1 MFTTR
6 VSLRHTT
13 MFTYSHPTMPL
24 GQSERAH
31 YLSYFIRLN
40 TGGKVFQTECTD
52 KNTKRTLQLELQYL
66 IL

>member
-1 MFTTR
+1 
-6 VSLRHTT
+6 
-13 MFTYSHPTMPL
+13 MPL